1 MQMCVI
7 VSSCRITFAKVTD
20 RTKWIK
26 SGFVIWLWLRQS
38 VSQILPLEN
47 SQSKYRCQVE
57 SSLGCQVSP
66 ILLSKSQQLLQ
77 VPLVSMMDID

>member
-7 VSSCRITFAKVTD
+7 VSSCRITFAKATD
-20 RTKWIK
+20 RAK